1 MSAPMGSPMSAPP
14 PEAIRSAPLR
24 LRGATRRYGEGES
37 AIFALRGIDLDI
49 EAGEMIALM
58 GASGSGKSTLMNV
71 LGCLDRL
78 SEGCYLIA
86 GEDASGL
93 DADQLADLRRARFGF
108 VFQRYNLLPQLSA
121 RANVEVPALYA
132 GVAPQERRRRALALL
147 GRLGLADRAT
157 HRPSAL
163 SGGQQQ
169 RVSIARALM
178 NGGSI
183 ILADEPT
190 GALDSANGREV
201 MALLEELNRQGHT
214 IIIATHDPQVAAHAH
229 RIVELSDGAIISD
242 RVTGTCA
249 PAAKDNFAP
258 SKGAQ
263 AASALLVAWRE
274 LADAARTGAAA
285 LLAHRTR
292 SALTL
297 LGVVI
302 GIVSITAMV
311 AVGESYRRVSMAET
325 SKNLELN
332 SLSIIPGYGPAN
344 PSKAGVRAMTEE
356 DAAAL
361 GRQPEIESVAA
372 MYFSSHPLRYRGKLV
387 SSLVVGVPE
396 SFLAVFDSELE
407 MGTNFSLEDMRKA
420 APAGIVTESTRKD
433 LFGAENPLNKIIY
446 VGDLAIRIVGVME
459 SKPGGEQQSRNG
471 ELFIPA
477 TAYRARVDGASEVS
491 GIRARVRDASIL
503 DETEKKIV
511 EFFTL
516 RHGKKDVWIFDA
528 TPAFRAAARQESM
541 VTALL
546 GAIGVISVVA
556 GGVGVMNI
564 MLVTVSER
572 AREIGVRIA
581 VGARQGDI
589 SRQFLIEAVVLCLI
603 GAALALTLCFL
614 LSLVAGNFLPPGWEV
629 RLSPTAILVAT
640 ACAVLTGLV
649 FGYFPA
655 RNAARLDP
663 VEALARD

>member
-1 MSAPMGSPMSAPP
+1 MSDPR
-14 PEAIRSAPLR
+14 PETMRSVQLR

-78 SEGCYLIA
+78 NEGRYLIA

-121 RANVEVPALYA
+121 CANVEVPALYA

-157 HRPSAL
+157 HRPGEL

-214 IIIATHDPQVAAHAH
+214 IIIATHDPQVAAHAR
-229 RIVELSDGAIISD
+229 RIVELSDGAIVSD
-242 RVTGTCA
+242 RVAAICA
-249 PAAKDNFAP
+249 PAAKNNFA
-258 SKGAQ
+258 STKGAQ
-263 AASALLVAWRE
+263 VASSFLVAWGE
-274 LADAARTGAAA
+274 LADVARTGVAA

-302 GIVSITAMV
+302 GIVSITATV
-311 AVGESYRRVSMAET
+311 VVGESYRRVSKAET

-332 SLSIIPGYGPAN
+332 NIAIVPGYGPTN
-344 PSKAGVRAMTEE
+344 PSTAGVRAITEE
-356 DAAAL
+356 DATAL
-361 GRQPEIESVAA
+361 GRQPDIENAAA
-372 MYFSSHPLRYRGKLV
+372 MYYSSHPLRYRDKTLDCLV
-387 SSLVVGVPE
+387 IGAPE
-396 SFLAVFDSELE
+396 NFLTAFDSDLE
-407 MGTNFSLEDMRKA
+407 MGRSFSHEDMRRA
-420 APAGIVTESTRKD
+420 RDVGIITQKTRRD
-433 LFGAENPLNKIIY
+433 LFDHENPLNKIVY
-446 VGDLAIRIVGVME
+446 WRDLAVRVIGVME
-459 SKPGGEQQSRNG
+459 DKPGGEQQSKHA
-471 ELFIPA
+471 ELFIPT
-477 TAYRARVDGASEVS
+477 TAYRARLDGVNEVNM
-491 GIRARVRDASIL
+491 IRARVRDVSIL
-503 DETEKKIV
+503 GETEKKII

-516 RHGKKDVWIFDA
+516 RHGKKDIWIYDA
-528 TPAFRAAARQESM
+528 TAAFRAAARLESM
-541 VTALL
+541 VTSLL
-546 GAIGVISVVA
+546 GAIGAISVVA

-581 VGARQGDI
+581 VGARQSDI
-589 SRQFLIEAVVLCLI
+589 SRQFLIEAVILCLI

-614 LSLVAGNFLPPGWEV
+614 LSLIAGNFLPPGWEV
-629 RLSPTAILVAT
+629 RLSPMAILIAT
-640 ACAVLTGLV
+640 LCAVLTGLV

>member
-1 MSAPMGSPMSAPP
+1 MQ
-14 PEAIRSAPLR
+14 LR
-24 LRGATRRYGEGES
+24 LRGATRRYGGGES

-78 SEGCYLIA
+78 SEGRYLIA
-86 GEDASGL
+86 GEDTSGL
-93 DADQLADLRRARFGF
+93 DSDRLADLRRARFGF

-121 RANVEVPALYA
+121 CANVEVPALYA

-147 GRLGLADRAT
+147 GRLGLLDRAT
-157 HRPSAL
+157 HRPSEL

-214 IIIATHDPQVAAHAH
+214 IVIATHDPQVAAHA
-229 RIVELSDGAIISD
+229 RRMVELRDGAIVSD
-242 RVTGTCA
+242 RVTGTST
-249 PAAKDNFAP
+249 PAAKDNFAT
-258 SKGAQ
+258 SKATQ
-263 AASALLVAWRE
+263 TSSSLLMAWRE

-311 AVGESYRRVSMAET
+311 AMGESYRRVSKAET

-332 SLSIIPGYGPAN
+332 NISIIPGYGPAN
-344 PSKAGVRAMTEE
+344 PSNAGVRATTEE

-361 GRQPEIESVAA
+361 RRQPDIESAA
-372 MYFSSHPLRYRGKLV
+372 ALYYSAHPLRYRDKSLD
-387 SSLVVGVPE
+387 SLVMGAPE
-396 SFLAVFDSELE
+396 NFLVTLDGDLE
-407 MGTNFSLEDMRKA
+407 MGRNFSHEDMRNA
-420 APAGIVTESTRKD
+420 AGVGIVTQRTRKD
-433 LFGAENPLNKIIY
+433 LFGSENPLDKIVY
-446 VGDLAIRIVGVME
+446 ASDLAVRIIGVME
-459 SKPGGEQQSRNG
+459 DKPGGEQLSRHR
-471 ELFIPA
+471 ELIIPA
-477 TAYRARVDGASEVS
+477 TAYRARFNGANEVNL
-491 GIRARVRDASIL
+491 IRVRVRDASIL
-503 DETEKKIV
+503 GETEKKIYAL
-511 EFFTL
+511 FTL

-528 TPAFRAAARQESM
+528 TAAFRAAARQENM

-546 GAIGVISVVA
+546 GAIGAISVVA

-581 VGARQGDI
+581 VGARQSDI
-589 SRQFLIEAVVLCLI
+589 SRQFLIEAIVLCLI
-603 GAALALTLCFL
+603 GAALALALCFL
-614 LSLVAGNFLPPGWEV
+614 LSLVAVNILPPGWEI
-629 RLSPTAILVAT
+629 RLSPTAMLVAT
-640 ACAVLTGLV
+640 ACAVLTGV
-649 FGYFPA
+649 IFGYFPA